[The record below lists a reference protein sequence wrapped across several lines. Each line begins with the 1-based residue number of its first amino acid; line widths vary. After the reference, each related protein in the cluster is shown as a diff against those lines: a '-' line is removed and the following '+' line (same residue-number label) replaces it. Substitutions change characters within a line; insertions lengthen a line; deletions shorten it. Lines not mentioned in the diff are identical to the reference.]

1 MDTTPSIRR
10 LVASDGTHSATR
22 KIQGKLQHII
32 GHIPYVHKEAHSQGA
47 QPHMQH
53 GGEREVAYISI
64 GRPIQL
70 CICSSGAHA
79 GEREGLRSRT
89 CMLTHM
95 GTLMQQQSACRTG
108 GCTWLTQRCLPQ
120 EDTYLVSGCGA
131 KRGRRCPSSPSC
143 SLTSTHPLS
152 LTCMQLVDGCT
163 WLRLGAC
170 HRRIHIL

>member
-22 KIQGKLQHII
+22 KIQGKLQHSI

-53 GGEREVAYISI
+53 GGEREGAYISI

-89 CMLTHM
+89 CMLTHVHSHATTVSLQNRGM
-95 GTLMQQQSACRTG
+95 HMADTKVLDTG
-108 GCTWLTQRCLPQ
+108 GYTLLCERAVRAARAVLPLIPLMP
-120 EDTYLVSGCGA
+120 T
-131 KRGRRCPSSPSC
+131 SP
-143 SLTSTHPLS
+143 LPTLPN
-152 LTCMQLVDGCT
+152 
-163 WLRLGAC
+163 
-170 HRRIHIL
+170 